1 MRHLSPFH
9 DIVAVEAW
17 DAWFRWRD
25 GSQLRDL
32 AINDTWQRVA
42 RALSPAEPADR
53 HATFEQQLLDACLGW
68 RLLLDERLLLTAGT
82 HAPAWPAEGL
92 TASLNAAVFV
102 QAPFTVQAAFRHDAF
117 EDTAE
122 LAVRALDDAALVAP
136 EGAGRA
142 GAHLRIGIIGLADAL
157 AQLRLPYD
165 SAPGRDAARGIAR
178 SLARGCL
185 RGSMRLAVERGAPFA
200 LPDVPAL
207 SYKLRELAPELEA
220 DAERNGVRHRRL
232 TDITSQRRL
241 SLLANNVTDAIDP
254 LLAQGYA
261 HTISGADATRSAY
274 SPGYAM
280 ALAQRLNARQALRAL
295 AGELAAM
302 TLEAQVELRAAMQM
316 WIDSPILYPLVTP
329 ATAEIV
335 KAAATPGVA

>member
-42 RALSPAEPADR
+42 RALSPAEPDGM
-53 HATFEQQLLDACLGW
+53 HARFEQQLLDACLGW
-68 RLLLDERLLLTAGT
+68 RLLLDERLLVTAGT
-82 HAPAWPAEGL
+82 DAPDWPADGL
-92 TASLNAAVFV
+92 AASLNAAVFV
-102 QAPFTVQAAFRHDAF
+102 QAPFTVQAAFRHEAF
-117 EDTAE
+117 EHTAE
-122 LAVRALDDAALVAP
+122 LAVRALDDAAQMAP
-136 EGAGRA
+136 NGTRRA

-157 AQLRLPYD
+157 AELRLPYD
-165 SAPGRDAARGIAR
+165 SAPGRAAARDIAR

-185 RGSMRLAVERGAPFA
+185 RGSVRLAGERGAAFA

-207 SYKLRELAPELEA
+207 NYKLRELSPELEA
-220 DAERNGVRHRRL
+220 EAERHGLRHQRL

-241 SLLANNVTDAIDP
+241 ALLANNVTDAIDP

-261 HTISGADATRSAY
+261 HTISGADATRSVC

-280 ALAQRLNARQALRAL
+280 ALAQRLHARQALRTL
-295 AGELAAM
+295 TGELDA
-302 TLEAQVELRAAMQM
+302 LSSEAQIELRAAMQM
-316 WIDSPILYPLVTP
+316 WVDNPILYPLATP
-329 ATAEIV
+329 ATAETV
-335 KAAATPGVA
+335 KAAAALGVV